1 MYDLR
6 SHWSPHNMTFLF
18 KNLNFLWY
26 LTSLNSDNMKTI
38 HIKML
43 KLAKITQGHFYVM
56 EGSMY
61 VCSFFTFRPSDLVY
75 ITYSYVLMDIFY
87 PCLLY

>member
-1 MYDLR
+1 
-6 SHWSPHNMTFLF
+6 
-18 KNLNFLWY
+18 
-26 LTSLNSDNMKTI
+26 
-38 HIKML
+38 ML